1 MKKHIRRH
9 IRKKL
14 KTVKE
19 REDELP
25 PVEWKQEDHVTE
37 SEALSFINEKL
48 FSKQLDLKD
57 FICNHYE
64 ASVPL
69 LLRSNS
75 SKRFSFLL
83 DDVNELAQ
91 FISDKKKMLY
101 ARKDVRFTKIDEK
114 DDALLDATPEESVS
128 VTMQMVQNY
137 IEEGCA
143 VHFQNLDLFSQ
154 KIANCLRMIDI
165 WWKGQGGSFVSV
177 SFCPKGVA
185 AYPPYSEPNDTFL
198 LQVQGRQKVILYRPF
213 KSEKNTFPYFHHG
226 SNPITVFEIEEV
238 DTTGDCEREV
248 FLEPGDL
255 LYKPAGYIAYCE
267 ADSNSLSMSIA
278 LPNHISLL
286 EYMNLML
293 SKTMSKLGIK
303 SRILPHAPIPDTNK
317 PADIFGYNLKTNV
330 SLVLNECLN
339 NQEEILE
346 KLKWRCT
353 YGRIHFNVYNWIMQ
367 YDLISMLNKNGG
379 LVKLSN
385 FLPQEVANRIYRTL
399 ESLNDDEWVL
409 AEATD
414 DQKQN
419 NIAHA
424 FMISRLFPNHDPI
437 FNIFRQLL
445 PNCENSF
452 SAGRYTKS
460 HYISPH
466 DDRQFTEI
474 DGNIYSRTIA
484 LIYYL
489 TPDWKKENG
498 GALVDI
504 GGDQTYI
511 PEYNSLIAF
520 KVPRWHEVEP
530 CVTDKPRYSIFG
542 WYLQLGQLY
551 ELNTGSYE

>member
-1 MKKHIRRH
+1 
-9 IRKKL
+9 
-14 KTVKE
+14 
-19 REDELP
+19 
-25 PVEWKQEDHVTE
+25 
-37 SEALSFINEKL
+37 
-48 FSKQLDLKD
+48 
-57 FICNHYE
+57 
-64 ASVPL
+64 
-69 LLRSNS
+69 
-75 SKRFSFLL
+75 
-83 DDVNELAQ
+83 
-91 FISDKKKMLY
+91 
-101 ARKDVRFTKIDEK
+101 
-114 DDALLDATPEESVS
+114 
-128 VTMQMVQNY
+128 
-137 IEEGCA
+137 
-143 VHFQNLDLFSQ
+143 
-154 KIANCLRMIDI
+154 
-165 WWKGQGGSFVSV
+165 
-177 SFCPKGVA
+177 
-185 AYPPYSEPNDTFL
+185 
-198 LQVQGRQKVILYRPF
+198 
-213 KSEKNTFPYFHHG
+213 
-226 SNPITVFEIEEV
+226 
-238 DTTGDCEREV
+238 
-248 FLEPGDL
+248 
-255 LYKPAGYIAYCE
+255 
-267 ADSNSLSMSIA
+267 
-278 LPNHISLL
+278 
-286 EYMNLML
+286 MNLML

-504 GGDQTYI
+504 EGDQTYI